1 MEERKVAG
9 RPDQKEKE
17 TSGLV
22 GDVTKQLQES
32 YQQLEKSFQEVSQTL
47 TGSSELPAA
56 LSHPQYAA
64 KLKELEE
71 ELARAKSLAA
81 VGETVGLVIHALRN
95 QLGGIIGFAD
105 LLERDLSVGEKH
117 KKYAQKINEGLQGLL
132 KTVNNLLDYTRP
144 DKLNLQEVK
153 VTEILEKVLG
163 LFEME
168 LKHGQKQI
176 KIQKDYLKSDL
187 SVRIDPEKFQHV
199 ILNLLQNASQSLGE
213 NGNITVVLDTAAR
226 KGRNCIHLRVT
237 DNGSGIPAEALNKV
251 FTPFFTSKTGGTG
264 LGLAAV
270 KKIVEAHRG
279 EVKIKSEIRKGTEVE
294 IWIPRE

>member
-17 TSGLV
+17 VSGLV

-64 KLKELEE
+64 KLEE

-81 VGETVGLVIHALRN
+81 VGEIVGMVTHALRN

-105 LLERDLSVGEKH
+105 LLERDLSVDEKH
-117 KKYAQKINEGLQGLL
+117 KKYVQKINEGLQDLL

-187 SVRIDPEKFQHV
+187 SARIDPEKFQHV

-213 NGNITVVLDTAAR
+213 NGNITVVLGTAAL

-279 EVKIKSEIRKGTEVE
+279 EVKIKSEKGKGTEVE

>member
-9 RPDQKEKE
+9 RPSQKEE
-17 TSGLV
+17 EIRGLA

-32 YQQLEKSFQEVSQTL
+32 YQQLEKSFQGVSQTL
-47 TGSSELPAA
+47 TGSSVLTAG
-56 LSHPQYAA
+56 LSQPQYAA

-105 LLERDLSVGEKH
+105 LLERDLSVDEKH
-117 KKYAQKINEGLQGLL
+117 KKYVQKINEGLQDLL

-168 LKHGQKQI
+168 LKHSQKQI
-176 KIQKDYLKSDL
+176 KIQKDYLKSNL

-213 NGNITVVLDTAAR
+213 NGNITVVLDTAAL
-226 KGRNCIHLRVT
+226 KGRNSIHLRVT
-237 DNGSGIPAEALNKV
+237 DNGSGIPAEALKKV

-279 EVKIKSEIRKGTEVE
+279 EVKIKSEMGKGTEVE

>member
-17 TSGLV
+17 VSGLV
-22 GDVTKQLQES
+22 GDVTKQLQVS
-32 YQQLEKSFQEVSQTL
+32 YQQLEKGFQEVSQTL
-47 TGSSELPAA
+47 ASSPEPPAA
-56 LSHPQYAA
+56 LTPPHYAL
-64 KLKELEE
+64 KLRELESE
-71 ELARAKSLAA
+71 VAHLKSLAS
-81 VGETVGLVIHALRN
+81 VGETVGLVIHTLRN

-105 LLERDLSVGEKH
+105 LLERDLSSDAKH
-117 KKYAQKINEGLQGLL
+117 KKYVQKINEGLQDLL
-132 KTVNNLLDYTRP
+132 NTVNNLLDYTRP

-153 VTEILEKVLG
+153 LTGLLEKVIG

-168 LKHGQKQI
+168 LKHSQKQV

-187 SVRIDPEKFQHV
+187 FARVDPEKFQHV

-213 NGNITVVLDTAAR
+213 NGNITVVLETVAL
-226 KGRNCIHLRVT
+226 KGHKGIRLRVT
-237 DNGSGIPAEALNKV
+237 DNGLGIPAEALKKV

-279 EVKIKSEIRKGTEVE
+279 QVRIKSEIGKGTEVE